1 MHVDPSGLLILSSTC
16 QTQAAAVG
24 AGVAA
29 APVGDSFPATATAI
43 AAVHASVAR
52 ASQQIAGR
60 LQSTA
65 EEASSAAGG
74 YARTEFANAESLTF
88 PEIVEV

>member
-1 MHVDPSGLLILSSTC
+1 MHVDPNGLLMLSSTC
-16 QTQAAAVG
+16 QTQAAA
-24 AGVAA
+24 AAVAA

-74 YARTEFANAESLTF
+74 YARTEFANAESLTLA
-88 PEIVEV
+88 EIVEV